1 MISTANPGIFG
12 KQNQNGE
19 DFQPA
24 CQHGQGQGQLGQG
37 AELGEIAGG
46 ANGFQT
52 GADVVEAAQHGGEIG
67 ACGES
72 VRG

>member
-46 ANGFQT
+46 ANLLQT
-52 GADVVEAAQHGGEIG
+52 GTNVIQRCYYSRKIRYKTM
-67 ACGES
+67 S
-72 VRG
+72 LKR